1 MAGEHFA
8 YSRSLVG
15 RQERGEGLDEVI
27 VGQIP
32 QFLAAA
38 FGELDAGTREL
49 VRMAERHTVLDK
61 PFGDVGGQ
69 REAGRG
75 FLFQAV
81 AVEVPGLDHAGEG
94 GQQHFERIDLV
105 EHGLLVLLQVASVGG
120 GQALQGGQQTGQIAD
135 ESAGLAAGELGD
147 IRVLLLRHDGGAGGI
162 AVVELDEGELLGVPD
177 DDLLGQAGDVHAGH
191 GGHEREFGHEITC
204 GGAVDGVVGHA
215 GEAELTR
222 HGLRVEAERV
232 AGQCAGAVRRGVDAL
247 VPVDQ
252 SLHVAN
258 QRPSVG
264 HELVREQH
272 GLGVLHVGAAR
283 HHGAAGLFA
292 LLDQGV
298 DEVKQES
305 GNRTGVAAQ
314 PHTNQAGDLVVAGA
328 SGTQFAAE
336 FVAGNVNQSAFEGGG
351 LVLIVFDGGE
361 GAVIHMTLERVE
373 RILHAL
379 QLVGGQKSRTAE
391 STGVGAGTGDIVVG
405 QAPVE
410 LRGLGQSGQFRR
422 RTGRK
427 ATTPQGQMFV
437 VLSHEGSL
445 KSENSCV

>member
-1 MAGEHFA
+1 M
-8 YSRSLVG
+8 
-15 RQERGEGLDEVI
+15 
-27 VGQIP
+27 
-32 QFLAAA
+32 
-38 FGELDAGTREL
+38 
-49 VRMAERHTVLDK
+49 
-61 PFGDVGGQ
+61 
-69 REAGRG
+69 
-75 FLFQAV
+75 
-81 AVEVPGLDHAGEG
+81 
-94 GQQHFERIDLV
+94 
-105 EHGLLVLLQVASVGG
+105 
-120 GQALQGGQQTGQIAD
+120 
-135 ESAGLAAGELGD
+135 
-147 IRVLLLRHDGGAGGI
+147 
-162 AVVELDEGELLGVPD
+162 
-177 DDLLGQAGDVHAGH
+177 
-191 GGHEREFGHEITC
+191 
-204 GGAVDGVVGHA
+204 
-215 GEAELTR
+215 
-222 HGLRVEAERV
+222 
-232 AGQCAGAVRRGVDAL
+232 
-247 VPVDQ
+247 
-252 SLHVAN
+252 
-258 QRPSVG
+258 G

-336 FVAGNVNQSAFEGGG
+336 FVAGNVDQSAFEGGG